1 LKELLPLLIVVL
13 SIDQFRYEY
22 LQRFAPHFGDG
33 GFRRLEREGAV
44 FTNARQRHSVTSTAP
59 GHAAIGGGTVPAENG
74 IVANRWF
81 DRDAPPDAAKW
92 DAYYAEIAPYRA
104 PAATGGRHSAGRTA
118 GAPPAWQT
126 SGAPILVTSPAALL
140 TPSLSDALPAKTKVI
155 SLALTD
161 RAAILMGGR
170 SADAAYWFDGPTGRF
185 VSSPYYDASDEVLAF
200 NDLVPGYMPAS
211 AQWRLL
217 HKSADTFDPPEAW
230 PLKNTTY
237 NGTFPHPIP
246 TIRALQYTP
255 FAHEM
260 ILDFA
265 QHVVAVEQPDLL
277 YAGISS
283 TDYLGHLYGP
293 DSLEVADSAIRLDR
307 ALEAFLDALER
318 RYGDRVLV
326 VLTSDHGVQSIP
338 EVAKLRDPRADAGR
352 VDLRVPDRTARTI
365 RDLSTAR
372 IAIER
377 SVAKKLGRSFS
388 LDTPLEDAFVAFF
401 EEPMLYLN
409 PRFRDARTK
418 RALRDAVRELD
429 GVANAWT
436 HDEPLPPLMRNSVHP
451 QRSGDVLIAL
461 RPGWIWMW
469 GSNSTTH
476 GQPVEADLH
485 VPLIFWGTGIAP
497 GVHGVEASPLD
508 ITATLAQILG
518 VQAGG
523 PQSRVLPVRAILR
536 P

>member
-1 LKELLPLLIVVL
+1 MKELLPALIVVL

-22 LQRFAPHFGDG
+22 LQRFASHFGHG

-81 DRDAPPDAAKW
+81 DRDAAPDPARW

-104 PAATGGRHSAGRTA
+104 GSAVASAAGSAVRPST
-118 GAPPAWQT
+118 
-126 SGAPILVTSPAALL
+126 GAPILVTSPAALL
-140 TPSLSDALPAKTKVI
+140 TPSLSDALPPQTKVI

-170 SADAAYWFDGPTGRF
+170 GADAAYWFDGPTGRF
-185 VSSPYYDASDEVLAF
+185 VSSPYYKASDAVLAF
-200 NDLVPGYMPAS
+200 NDYVPGYMPGS

-217 HKSADTFDPPEAW
+217 HKDAPAFDPPEAW
-230 PLKNTTY
+230 PLKNTAY
-237 NGTFPHPIP
+237 GGTFPHPIP

-260 ILDFA
+260 VLDFA
-265 QHVVAVEQPDLL
+265 QHVIAVERPDLL

-307 ALEAFLDALER
+307 ALESFLDALER

-352 VDLRVPDRTARTI
+352 VDLRVPDRSARTV
-365 RDLSTAR
+365 RELSPAR

-377 SVAKKLGRSFS
+377 SIAAQLALPFS
-388 LDTPLEDAFVAFF
+388 LDTPLEDAFVVFF
-401 EEPMLYLN
+401 EESMLYLN
-409 PRFRDARTK
+409 PRFRDARTR

-429 GVANAWT
+429 GVAGAWT
-436 HDEPLPPLMRNSVHP
+436 RDEPLPPLMRNSFHP
-451 QRSGDVLIAL
+451 RRSGDVLIAL

-485 VPLIFWGTGIAP
+485 VPLIFWGAGIAP
-497 GVHGVEASPLD
+497 GVHDVDASPLD
-508 ITATLAQILG
+508 IAATLAQILG

-523 PQSRVLPVRAILR
+523 PQSRALPVRAILR